1 MSIIARKCIILISM
15 AYQMRTND
23 YRWRKQQLEKLP
35 PVAERWNILSQDE
48 YEHSPIAPWF
58 DVQVQVMP
66 NHPDLPPHLHH
77 VQPAPPSAVLRIVLR
92 TQRIKR
98 RENKRRLSVLH
109 CRRLFHMSCTPTRI
123 SILII
128 LKTGVLDNLLPTH
141 VTNVAS
147 RTTNIK
153 QAVLVIQDLSTDL
166 HEHAHTI
173 HGIKDLVIAKIRD
186 IHVLALKKLVQH
198 ENIDHDFFSE
208 AKKYLLFINSNGV
221 LRAK

>member
-1 MSIIARKCIILISM
+1 M
-15 AYQMRTND
+15 AYPMRTND

-35 PVAERWNILSQDE
+35 PVAERWNIFSQDE
-48 YEHSPIAPWF
+48 NEQLPIAHWF
-58 DVQVQVMP
+58 DVQVRVIP

-77 VQPAPPSAVLRIVLR
+77 VQPAPPSAALRIVLR

-98 RENKRRLSVLH
+98 RENKRRLFMLH

-128 LKTGVLDNLLPTH
+128 LKTRVLDNLLPTH

-147 RTTNIK
+147 RTTYAPTNIK

-173 HGIKDLVIAKIRD
+173 HGIKDLVLAKICD
-186 IHVLALKKLVQH
+186 VHVLALKKLVQH

-208 AKKYLLFINSNGV
+208 AKSIYYLSTQMGSFVRSKPFATV
-221 LRAK
+221 VT